1 MSKESELHVAQDVAD
16 SSVPTSPEKD
26 RVQVTQAA
34 PHRELNDRLVSD
46 LIDAVKGILRKEQS
60 DRLRDIYLI
69 GDIEKDTA
77 RGVIERLRELAND
90 NRRPITL
97 YINSAGGNVTDG
109 LAIHDAIRELV
120 GRGFEVTIVVQG
132 MAYSMGS
139 VVLQAASEGR
149 RLSYPHS
156 WIMIHEP
163 AKWAGWQ
170 STSAAAQHLDR
181 LKQMQSQIY
190 QILAARSGK
199 PLQKIIRDTK
209 RTDFYLDAK
218 KSLEYGLIDGIVEG
232 GLVSRDRMERR
243 RPSER
248 AGARAAHALI
258 ERQRIR
264 VGAHLGLRFGERHVA
279 DVGSHADVPGDGIDD
294 IADALVGLVVCM
306 KHP

>member
-1 MSKESELHVAQDVAD
+1 VAD
-16 SSVPTSPEKD
+16 SSVPNSTDKE
-26 RVQVTQAA
+26 RAQVAQVV
-34 PHRELNDRLVSD
+34 PFRDLNDRLVGE
-46 LIDAVKGILRKEQS
+46 LIDAVKGILRKETS

-90 NRRPITL
+90 NTKPITL

-109 LAIHDAIRELV
+109 LAIHDAVREV
-120 GRGFEVTIVVQG
+120 VSRNVEVTIIVQG

-139 VVLQAASEGR
+139 VVLQAASTGR

-181 LKQMQSQIY
+181 LKQMQGQIY
-190 QILAARSGK
+190 EILAARSGK
-199 PLQKIIRDTK
+199 SLQKIIRDTK

-232 GLVSRDRMERR
+232 
-243 RPSER
+243 
-248 AGARAAHALI
+248 
-258 ERQRIR
+258 
-264 VGAHLGLRFGERHVA
+264 
-279 DVGSHADVPGDGIDD
+279 
-294 IADALVGLVVCM
+294 
-306 KHP
+306 

>member
-1 MSKESELHVAQDVAD
+1 VPD
-16 SSVPTSPEKD
+16 SSVPNSPEKD
-26 RVQVTQAA
+26 RAQVANVV
-34 PHRELNDRLVSD
+34 PFRDLNDRLIGE
-46 LIDAVKGILRKEQS
+46 LIEAVKGVLRKETS

-90 NRRPITL
+90 STKPITI

-109 LAIHDAIRELV
+109 LAIHDAVREIV
-120 GRGFEVTIVVQG
+120 SRNIEVTIIVQG

-139 VVLQAASEGR
+139 VVLQAASTGR
-149 RLSYPHS
+149 RFSYPHS

-181 LKQMQSQIY
+181 LKQMQAQIY
-190 QILAARSGK
+190 EILASRSGK

-218 KSLEYGLIDGIVEG
+218 KALEYGLIDGIVEG
-232 GLVSRDRMERR
+232 
-243 RPSER
+243 
-248 AGARAAHALI
+248 
-258 ERQRIR
+258 
-264 VGAHLGLRFGERHVA
+264 
-279 DVGSHADVPGDGIDD
+279 
-294 IADALVGLVVCM
+294 
-306 KHP
+306 

>member
-1 MSKESELHVAQDVAD
+1 VAD
-16 SSVPTSPEKD
+16 SSVPASPEKD
-26 RVQVTQAA
+26 RVQVSQVV

-90 NRRPITL
+90 NSRPITL

-109 LAIHDAIRELV
+109 LAIHDAVREIV
-120 GRGFEVTIVVQG
+120 ARGMEVTIVVQG

-139 VVLQAASEGR
+139 VVLQAASDGR

-190 QILAARSGK
+190 QILALRSRK

-209 RTDFYLDAK
+209 RTDFYLDAQK
-218 KSLEYGLIDGIVEG
+218 ALDYGLIDGIVEG
-232 GLVSRDRMERR
+232 AINSTTGG
-243 RPSER
+243 PPTPR
-248 AGARAAHALI
+248 A
-258 ERQRIR
+258 E
-264 VGAHLGLRFGERHVA
+264 
-279 DVGSHADVPGDGIDD
+279 P
-294 IADALVGLVVCM
+294 
-306 KHP
+306 PPP

>member
-1 MSKESELHVAQDVAD
+1 MPD

-26 RVQVTQAA
+26 RAQVA
-34 PHRELNDRLVSD
+34 PVAPFRDLNDRLIGE
-46 LIDAVKGILRKEQS
+46 LIDAVKGVLRKETS

-90 NRRPITL
+90 NTKPITI

-109 LAIHDAIRELV
+109 LAIHDAVREV
-120 GRGFEVTIVVQG
+120 VSHNIEVTIIVQG

-139 VVLQAASEGR
+139 VVLQAASTGH

-181 LKQMQSQIY
+181 LKQMQAQIY
-190 QILAARSGK
+190 EILANRSGK

-218 KSLEYGLIDGIVEG
+218 KSMEYGLIDGIVEG
-232 GLVSRDRMERR
+232 
-243 RPSER
+243 
-248 AGARAAHALI
+248 LI
-258 ERQRIR
+258 S
-264 VGAHLGLRFGERHVA
+264 A
-279 DVGSHADVPGDGIDD
+279 VGSGTATKTPTRPL
-294 IADALVGLVVCM
+294 ASS
-306 KHP
+306 

>member
-1 MSKESELHVAQDVAD
+1 MSKESGLHGAQTVAD
-16 SSVPTSPEKD
+16 SSVPASPEKD
-26 RVQVTQAA
+26 RVQVSQVV

-90 NRRPITL
+90 NNRPITL

-109 LAIHDAIRELV
+109 LAIHDSVREIV
-120 GRGFEVTIVVQG
+120 ARGTEVTIVVQG

-139 VVLQAASEGR
+139 VVLQAASDGR

-190 QILAARSGK
+190 QILAVRSGK

-209 RTDFYLDAK
+209 RTDFYLDATK
-218 KSLEYGLIDGIVEG
+218 ALEYGLIDGVVEG
-232 GLVSRDRMERR
+232 GVETAAE
-243 RPSER
+243 PATPPP
-248 AGARAAHALI
+248 AG
-258 ERQRIR
+258 
-264 VGAHLGLRFGERHVA
+264 
-279 DVGSHADVPGDGIDD
+279 S
-294 IADALVGLVVCM
+294 
-306 KHP
+306 

>member
-1 MSKESELHVAQDVAD
+1 MGEL
-16 SSVPTSPEKD
+16 S
-26 RVQVTQAA
+26 
-34 PHRELNDRLVSD
+34 DRLVAE
-46 LIDAVKGILRKEQS
+46 LIDAVRQLLRKDASE
-60 DRLRDIYLI
+60 RLRDVYLI

-90 NRRPITL
+90 NSRPMTL

-109 LAIHDAIRELV
+109 LAIHDAVREIV
-120 GRGFEVTIVVQG
+120 GRGIEVTIVVQG

-199 PLQKIIRDTK
+199 PLHKIIRDTK
-209 RTDFYLDAK
+209 RTDFYLDAQNA
-218 KSLEYGLIDGIVEG
+218 LEYGLIDAV
-232 GLVSRDRMERR
+232 V
-243 RPSER
+243 
-248 AGARAAHALI
+248 AGELPAPK
-258 ERQRIR
+258 
-264 VGAHLGLRFGERHVA
+264 
-279 DVGSHADVPGDGIDD
+279 S
-294 IADALVGLVVCM
+294 
-306 KHP
+306 